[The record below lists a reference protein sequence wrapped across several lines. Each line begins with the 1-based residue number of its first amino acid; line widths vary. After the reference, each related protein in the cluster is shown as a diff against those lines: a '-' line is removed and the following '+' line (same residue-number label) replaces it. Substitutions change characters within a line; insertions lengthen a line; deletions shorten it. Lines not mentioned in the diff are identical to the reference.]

1 MDLLTT
7 LEETYKKEIKQL
19 SSQLYLQYKRNRELL
34 EKISYL
40 EDKLSSLEDL
50 LEEYVRGKLNAYIIN
65 NSSF

>member
-50 LEEYVRGKLNAYIIN
+50 LEEYVRGK
-65 NSSF
+65 

>member
-50 LEEYVRGKLNAYIIN
+50 LEEYVRGKLNA
-65 NSSF
+65 

>member
-19 SSQLYLQYKRNRELL
+19 SSQLYLQYKRNKELS

-50 LEEYVRGKLNAYIIN
+50 LEEYVKEKLNA
-65 NSSF
+65 

>member
-50 LEEYVRGKLNAYIIN
+50 LEEYVKEKLNA
-65 NSSF
+65 

>member
-50 LEEYVRGKLNAYIIN
+50 LEEYVRRKLNA
-65 NSSF
+65 